1 MKWQRISMLNY
12 TIKRT
17 LWMIPL
23 LIGISLISFFIMH
36 LAPGDITNNEAS
48 FNPKTSQES
57 RQKLRELYNL
67 DKPVIVQYGLWLK
80 RMVKLDFGNSFA
92 SHRKPVFWQTT
103 DKDGNVTKGMIQEA
117 LPITLLINIIGLV
130 IVLVLAIPLG
140 IIAACKHMNWQDKS
154 ITLFNFIGFSVPG
167 FWLSL
172 MLMYW
177 LGVANDWFPI
187 SGIRSLNHDSLSTFG
202 QIKDTLSHFFMPVII
217 PSVTGLASITLF
229 VKSGMLDVLH
239 QDYITTARAK
249 GLNENKVI
257 YTHALRNALLPLITI
272 IGLSIPGLIGGSV
285 ISEQIFAIPGMGKL
299 FYSAVMARDFP
310 VVMGILTIGSALTL
324 IGNLIAD
331 IAYAW
336 ADPRVRRGVVKG

>member
-1 MKWQRISMLNY
+1 MLNY
-12 TIKRT
+12 IIKRV

-48 FNPKTSQES
+48 FNPKASEES

-67 DKPVIVQYGLWLK
+67 DKPVIVQYGLWMK
-80 RMVKLDFGNSFA
+80 RMVTLDFGNSFA
-92 SHRKPVFWQTT
+92 SHRKPVFWQAT

-117 LPITLLINIIGLV
+117 LPITLMINILGL
-130 IVLVLAIPLG
+130 IITLALAIPLG
-140 IIAACKHMNWQDKS
+140 VIAARKYMGWQDKS
-154 ITLFNFIGFSVPG
+154 ITLFNFIGFSIPS

-172 MLMYW
+172 LLMYW
-177 LGVANDWFPI
+177 VGVVNNWFPI
-187 SGIRSLNHDSLSTFG
+187 SGLHSLNYENLDNFGKVKDSLSHLF
-202 QIKDTLSHFFMPVII
+202 LPVII
-217 PSVTGLASITLF
+217 PSITGLAGITLF
-229 VKSGMLDVLH
+229 VKNGMLDVLH

-249 GLNENKVI
+249 GLDEHKVV

-272 IGLSIPGLIGGSV
+272 VGLSIPGLIGGSV
-285 ISEQIFAIPGMGKL
+285 IAETIFAIPGMGKL
-299 FYSAVMARDFP
+299 FFDSVLSRDFP
-310 VVMGILTIGSALTL
+310 VIMGILTIGSALTL

-336 ADPRVRRGVVKG
+336 ADPRVRRGVMKG

>member
-1 MKWQRISMLNY
+1 MLKY
-12 TIKRT
+12 LIKRV

-48 FNPKTSQES
+48 FNPKTSEES

-80 RMVKLDFGNSFA
+80 RMTTLDFGNSFA
-92 SHRKPVFWQTT
+92 SHQKPVFWQTK
-103 DKDGNVTKGMIQEA
+103 DKDGNVTKGMIQQA
-117 LPITLLINIIGLV
+117 LPITLMINILGL
-130 IVLVLAIPLG
+130 IITLTLAIPLG
-140 IIAACKHMNWQDKS
+140 IVAARKYGLWQDKS
-154 ITLFNFIGFSVPG
+154 ITLFNFIGFSIPG

-172 MLMYW
+172 LLMYW
-177 LGVANDWFPI
+177 LGVVNNWLPI
-187 SGIRSLNHDSLSTFG
+187 SGLHSINYDSFDTWGKIKDSLSHLF
-202 QIKDTLSHFFMPVII
+202 LPVVI
-217 PSVTGLASITLF
+217 PSVTGLAGITLF
-229 VKSGMLDVLH
+229 VKNGMLDVFH

-249 GLNENKVI
+249 GLSEHNVV

-272 IGLSIPGLIGGSV
+272 VGLSIPGLIGGSV
-285 ISEQIFAIPGMGKL
+285 ISETIFAIPGMGKL
-299 FYSAVMARDFP
+299 FFDAVMMRDFP

-336 ADPRVRRGVVKG
+336 ADPRVRRGVMKS

>member
-1 MKWQRISMLNY
+1 MLKY
-12 TIKRT
+12 LIKRV

-48 FNPKTSQES
+48 FNPKASKES

-80 RMVKLDFGNSFA
+80 RMGTLDFGNSFA
-92 SHRKPVFWQTT
+92 SHQKPVFWQTT

-117 LPITLLINIIGLV
+117 LPITLMINILGL
-130 IVLVLAIPLG
+130 IITLTLAIPLG
-140 IIAACKHMNWQDKS
+140 ILAARKYTLWQDKS
-154 ITLFNFIGFSVPG
+154 ITLFNFIGFSIPG

-172 MLMYW
+172 LLMYW
-177 LGVANDWFPI
+177 LGVMNNWLPI
-187 SGIRSLNHDSLSTFG
+187 SGLHSINYESLDTWSK
-202 QIKDTLSHFFMPVII
+202 IKDSISHLILPVII
-217 PSVTGLASITLF
+217 PSVTGLAGITLF
-229 VKSGMLDVLH
+229 VKNGMLDVFH

-249 GLNENKVI
+249 GLSEHKVV

-285 ISEQIFAIPGMGKL
+285 IAETIFAIPGMGKL
-299 FYSAVMARDFP
+299 FFDSVLMRDFP
-310 VVMGILTIGSALTL
+310 VIMGILTIGSALTL
-324 IGNLIAD
+324 VGNLLAD
-331 IAYAW
+331 LAYAW
-336 ADPRVRRGVVKG
+336 ADPRVRRGVVRN